1 MSNIKGIILAGGRA
15 TRLYPITKG
24 ICKQLLPVYDKPMI
38 YYPLSSLMLAGIR
51 DILLISTQEAIPQFE
66 KLLGSG
72 KDFGVNIS
80 YAQQKEPKGIA
91 EAFIIGEKFIGK
103 DKVCL
108 ALGDNIFFGHALS
121 DLLREA
127 ALEDKGATVFGY
139 YVKDPQ
145 RYGVIDFDK
154 NCNAVSIEE
163 KPKNPKSHW
172 AVTGIYFYDN
182 KVVKIAKSIKPSLRG
197 ELEITDVNKVY
208 LKNRELKVKLLGR
221 GYAWLDTGTY
231 ESLLDA
237 ASFIK
242 TIEER
247 QGLKIGCAEEIAYR
261 MGYINKKQLLKLAD
275 SIETSYGVYLK
286 NITEE
291 KQHAV

>member
-1 MSNIKGIILAGGRA
+1 MSKIKGIILAGGKA

-24 ICKQLLPVYDKPMI
+24 ICKQLLPIYDKPMI
-38 YYPLSSLMLAGIR
+38 YYPLSSLMLSGIR

-80 YAQQKEPKGIA
+80 YVQQKEPKGIA
-91 EAFIIGEKFIGK
+91 EAFILGEKFIGK
-103 DKVCL
+103 DNVCL
-108 ALGDNIFFGHALS
+108 ALGDNIFFGHGLS
-121 DLLREA
+121 ELLTEA
-127 ALEDKGATVFGY
+127 VLDQSGATVFGY

-145 RYGVIDFDK
+145 RYGVIEFDN
-154 NCNAVSIEE
+154 NCRAISIEE

-182 KVVKIAKSIKPSLRG
+182 KVVSIAKSIKPSLRG
-197 ELEITDVNKVY
+197 ELEITDVNRVY
-208 LKNRELKVKLLGR
+208 LNDNQLKVKLLNR

-237 ASFIK
+237 ASFMK

-247 QGLKIGCAEEIAYR
+247 QGLKIGCVEEIAFR
-261 MGYINKKQLLKLAD
+261 KGYITKEQLLRLASLID
-275 SIETSYGVYLK
+275 TSYGAYLK
-286 NITEE
+286 DIAEG
-291 KQHAV
+291 K